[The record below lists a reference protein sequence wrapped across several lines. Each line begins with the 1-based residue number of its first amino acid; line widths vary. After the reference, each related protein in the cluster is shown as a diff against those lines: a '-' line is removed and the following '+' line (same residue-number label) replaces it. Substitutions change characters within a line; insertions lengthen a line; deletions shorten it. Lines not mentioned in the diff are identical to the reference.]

1 MEKLFQSIGLS
12 ETKAR
17 ETAKNISV
25 SNPLQ
30 YYILQAQEL
39 LNGSVDKKRGNLL
52 YHLATRSVSTS
63 ISSLCRSCMDQG
75 GGTVLS

>member
-30 YYILQAQEL
+30 YYILQ
-39 LNGSVDKKRGNLL
+39 V
-52 YHLATRSVSTS
+52 YTRSFYSYSYSFFGICT
-63 ISSLCRSCMDQG
+63 
-75 GGTVLS
+75 